1 MKKARLLILL
11 AVLVPFALLF
21 ASAGAS
27 RGGRH
32 CDEES
37 LQGPYGYRATATVHV
52 PPGSPTIVAYPAAVG
67 RFVADGEGGLTG
79 HDVSNVS
86 GIASPRTTTGT
97 YTVDPDCTGLME
109 IAFTPGAP
117 VTFFFVIV
125 DKGDELRMITKTP
138 SIRGTVEAIAQ

>member
-27 RGGRH
+27 RGSGD
-32 CDEES
+32 CTVQS
-37 LQGPYGYRATATVHV
+37 LEGPYGYRATATVHV
-52 PPGSPTIVAYPAAVG
+52 PAGSPTIVAYPAAVG

-79 HDVSNVS
+79 HDVSNVN
-86 GIASPRTTTGT
+86 GIATPRTTTGT
-97 YTVDPDCTGLME
+97 YTVDPDCTGVAE
-109 IAFTPGAP
+109 VAFTPGAP
-117 VTFFFVIV
+117 LTFFFVIV
-125 DKGDELRMITKTP
+125 DKGEELRMITKTP